1 MEASAMDNI
10 GVVYA
15 TKTQHS
21 RKLAEAIAQELGVT
35 AKNITEN
42 TQPEETR
49 LLFIVGGIY
58 GGKCNPDLL
67 AYAEKLDP
75 SLVKKAAIVTSSVS
89 VSNRSQKELRELL
102 TKKGVDVVG
111 EISCAGSFLFVKLTH
126 PNKADID
133 AITHAAK
140 ELAASTFS

>member
-1 MEASAMDNI
+1 MDNI

-21 RKLAEAIAQELGVT
+21 RKLAEAIAQELGVS
-35 AKNITEN
+35 AKNIMEN

-49 LLFIVGGIY
+49 LLFFVGGIY

-67 AYAEKLDP
+67 AYAEKLDS
-75 SLVKKAAIVTSSVS
+75 SLVKKAAIVTSSAS
-89 VSNRSQKELRELL
+89 VSNRRQKELRELL
-102 TKKGVDVVG
+102 EKKGIDVVG

-126 PNKADID
+126 PNKADINTI
-133 AITHAAK
+133 AQAAK
-140 ELAASTFS
+140 ELAASAFS